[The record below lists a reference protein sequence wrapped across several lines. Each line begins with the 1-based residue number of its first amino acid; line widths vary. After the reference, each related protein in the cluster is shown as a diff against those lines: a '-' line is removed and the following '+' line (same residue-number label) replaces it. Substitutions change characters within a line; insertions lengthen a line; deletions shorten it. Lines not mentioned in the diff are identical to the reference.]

1 VNTYVVPF
9 EKKFLIYRPLIH
21 AAFLGNRAMAETA
34 QRYTNNKQK
43 KVRLKDGDAYKF
55 LERVGFLQPDPP
67 LPATPELQYEPQSV
81 VLLMTNRCNLRCSY
95 CYAAA
100 GEKPQEDMPLNL
112 AIQAV
117 DIAASNARKA
127 QMPSFDL
134 VFHGGGEP
142 TQHWN
147 VMTQTI
153 QYARSKP
160 IKSNISVSSN
170 GVWSEKQ
177 RNFLLENLD
186 GLSLS
191 FDGIREVQDSQRPT
205 VGGGSSFATVMKTI
219 EELDKEKF
227 AYNIRLTWTLA
238 QAKSFAESV
247 RFIYTQT
254 GCRKIQ
260 VEPAFNPGR
269 TGWKNPNPKEAD
281 LFITT
286 FKEGLDI
293 AKSHH
298 ADLMYAG
305 ARPWMT
311 VCSFCTAAEQALV
324 VRPDGK
330 LVACYEIT
338 DSRHP
343 LADFFTIGRLGENG
357 PIFFPYALKRL
368 SDMRHDR
375 LALCKDCF
383 CVWHCG
389 GDCSSRCFSADGTG
403 HLRFE
408 ERCRINREIS
418 KEILAQYIVNS
429 GGVWRGNI
437 NHAQQREM
445 REDTFCD
452 ACKRKNS
459 GRCGNKT
466 QRAGFTFSRSSS

>member
-9 EKKFLIYRPLIH
+9 EEKFLIYRPLLH
-21 AAFLGNRAMAETA
+21 VAFLGNRAMAETA
-34 QRYTNNKQK
+34 QRYTNGRRK
-43 KVRLKDGDAYKF
+43 KVRLRDRDAYFF
-55 LERVGFLQPDPP
+55 LERIGFLQPDPP
-67 LPATPELQYEPQSV
+67 SPPARPHRYQPKSV
-81 VLLMTNRCNLRCSY
+81 VLLMTNRCNLRCTY

-100 GEKPQEDMPLNL
+100 GEKRREDMPLNL
-112 AIQAV
+112 AFHAV
-117 DIAASNARKA
+117 DIAAANALKS
-127 QMPSFDL
+127 QMASFDL

-142 TQHWN
+142 TQHWS
-147 VMTQTI
+147 VLTQTI
-153 QYARSKP
+153 SYARKKP
-160 IKSNISVSSN
+160 IHCNISVSSN

-177 RNFLLENLD
+177 RNYLLENLD

-191 FDGIREVQDSQRPT
+191 FDGLQEVQDAQRPT
-205 VGGGSSFATVMKTI
+205 AGGGSSFACVMKTI
-219 EELDKEKF
+219 KAMDKKKF
-227 AYNIRLTWTLA
+227 PYNIRITWTR
-238 QAKSFAESV
+238 QHAKAFAESV
-247 RFIYTQT
+247 RFFCTET

-260 VEPAFNPGR
+260 VEPAFHPGR
-269 TGWKNPNPKEAD
+269 AGWKNPNPQEAD

-286 FKEGLDI
+286 FKEALDV
-293 AKSHH
+293 ARSRG
-298 ADLMYAG
+298 AELMYAG

-311 VCSFCTAAEQALV
+311 LCSFCTAAEDALV

-343 LADFFTIGRLGENG
+343 LADFFTIGRLGADG
-357 PIFFPYALKRL
+357 PEIFSETLNRL
-368 SDMRHDR
+368 GQMRKER
-375 LALCKDCF
+375 LDLCKDCF

-437 NHAQQREM
+437 RIPQEEQTC
-445 REDTFCD
+445 EDTFCD
-452 ACKRKNS
+452 ACKRKNPAH
-459 GRCGNKT
+459 CLKLVK
-466 QRAGFTFSRSSS
+466 Q